1 MCNYTQFYKN
11 DIKTRGLL
19 VLSSSGMEMH
29 NTMNTVIQSVSNT
42 FANLYLS
49 STVGIENNHIPLK

>member
-19 VLSSSGMEMH
+19 VLSSSGMKMH

>member
-11 DIKTRGLL
+11 GIKTRGLL
-19 VLSSSGMEMH
+19 VLSSSGMKMR